1 MAIIVNLLDFLI
13 DDDDDKNILIDDD
26 DDEHKVKYCILFGY
40 DEFKET

>member
-26 DDEHKVKYCILFGY
+26 DDEHKVKYYILFGY
-40 DEFKET
+40 DEFKDT